1 MLQMNDNDIVGKTV
15 NQRYKENYIANMLV
29 KTLYANDVNNAKFYR
44 IVKLFKEKILGN
56 IEI

>member
-1 MLQMNDNDIVGKTV
+1 MLQKNDNDIVGKTV

-29 KTLYANDVNNAKFYR
+29 KTLYANDVNNAEFYR
-44 IVKLFKEKILGN
+44 IVKLFKEKVLGN

>member
-29 KTLYANDVNNAKFYR
+29 KTLYANDVNNAEFYR
-44 IVKLFKEKILGN
+44 IVKLFKEKVLGN